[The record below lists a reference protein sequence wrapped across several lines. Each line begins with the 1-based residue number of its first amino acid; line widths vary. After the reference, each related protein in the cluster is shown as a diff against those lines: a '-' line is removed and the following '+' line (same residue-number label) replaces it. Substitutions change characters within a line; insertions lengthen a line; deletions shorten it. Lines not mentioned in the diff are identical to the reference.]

1 MAKNY
6 DEEEIDDEVFDDEE
20 FDDSESLEKTFEE
33 IFYSKNVV
41 YFLEDN
47 GSWWKNTCSNEEEA
61 KRIVQAFK
69 K

>member
-1 MAKNY
+1 MAKDY
-6 DEEEIDDEVFDDEE
+6 EDEEDMIDEDFEE
-20 FDDSESLEKTFEE
+20 DDSESLEKTFEE

-47 GSWWKNTCSNEEEA
+47 GSWWKNTCENEEEA